1 MTTPAS
7 APLLYLA
14 PIRGIT
20 DAVFRTVYA
29 RHFQGID
36 RAIAPFVTT
45 NSGRRPPDRHVRDL
59 APAANPIMPVIP
71 QILGKSATEFVTLA
85 RHLFEEWGYTQVNW
99 NLGCPFPQVAQK
111 GRGSGLLPHP
121 ELIDAFLEE
130 VLAAIPN
137 RLSIKTRLGR
147 RDPAELDAVARVFRR
162 YPLEEV
168 IVHPRTGIQ
177 MYTGRPDLQAFAA
190 FLQRCPH
197 RVVYN
202 GDIVSEAVF
211 ADLRERFPSVGAW
224 MVGRPALAN
233 PFLPGLLKGV
243 APLPADPMRA
253 FRRFHNDLLEAYR
266 EQLAGP
272 GHLLDRMKGLWRYFH
287 VPFTHGAEA
296 LKRIHKAPRLDLYEE
311 LAERFFD
318 GEGRWTGEVRFGA

>member
-1 MTTPAS
+1 MSEPLVTPT
-7 APLLYLA
+7 LYLA
-14 PIRGIT
+14 PIRGVT

-36 RAIAPFVTT
+36 LAIAPFLTT
-45 NSGRRPPDRHVRDL
+45 HSSARIPARHVRDL
-59 APAANPIMPVIP
+59 APAANPAMPVIP
-71 QILGKSATEFVTLA
+71 QILSKSAVEFITLA
-85 RHLFEEWGYTQVNW
+85 RHLFEELGYTQVNW
-99 NLGCPFPQVAQK
+99 NLGCPFPQVANK

-121 ELIDAFLEE
+121 ERIDAFLEE
-130 VLAAIPN
+130 ALAAIPN

-147 RDPAELDAVARVFRR
+147 RDPGEMAAVARVFNR

-177 MYTGRPDLQAFAA
+177 MYDGRPDLEAFAV
-190 FLQRCPH
+190 FMGLCTH

-202 GDIVSEAVF
+202 GDILSEAVF
-211 ADLRERFPSVGAW
+211 AGLRARFPAVGAW

-243 APLPADPMRA
+243 APLPPDPVA
-253 FRRFHNDLLEAYR
+253 AYRRFHDDLLHHYR
-266 EQLAGP
+266 ERLSGP

-287 VPFTHGAEA
+287 VPFAHGAEA
-296 LKRIHKAPRLDLYEE
+296 LKCIHKAAHLDLYEE
-311 LAERFFD
+311 LAARFFD
-318 GEGRWTGEVRFGA
+318 GEDRWTGEVRFGA